1 MQLLKLIIEFI
12 MDLFTKKN
20 NMNPHAKHI
29 RELKERYE
37 NLYERFKYANPLQMV
52 LLVKLAKDLIKE
64 VEALKDELK
73 GTPEEVIAEELYSNI
88 SELIVM

>member
-1 MQLLKLIIEFI
+1 MQLLKLINDFI

-20 NMNPHAKHI
+20 NMNPHEKRI

-37 NLYERFKYANPLQMV
+37 TLYERFKYANPLQMV

-64 VEALKDELK
+64 VEDLKDELK
-73 GTPEEVIAEELYSNI
+73 GTPEEVIVEELYSNI

>member
-1 MQLLKLIIEFI
+1 MQLLKLINDFI
-12 MDLFTKKN
+12 MGLFTKKN
-20 NMNPHAKHI
+20 NMNPRERI

-37 NLYERFKYANPLQMV
+37 TLYERFKYANPLQMV

-64 VEALKDELK
+64 VEDLKDELK
-73 GTPEEVIAEELYSNI
+73 GTPEEVIVEELYSNI

>member
-1 MQLLKLIIEFI
+1 MRLLKLIIEFI
-12 MDLFTKKN
+12 IDLFTKKN
-20 NMNPHAKHI
+20 NMNPNEKRI

-37 NLYERFKYANPLQMV
+37 TLYERFNYANPLQMV

-73 GTPEEVIAEELYSNI
+73 GTPEEVIVEELYSNI